1 MVRRMRRWGSHRSP
15 VCRLN
20 TRVALSVW
28 GVCCGKVGGRPRRNQ
43 VVCSLNLPDAS
54 MKLASG
60 KANSGELNS
69 VSIEKALA

>member
-1 MVRRMRRWGSHRSP
+1 
-15 VCRLN
+15 
-20 TRVALSVW
+20 
-28 GVCCGKVGGRPRRNQ
+28 VGGRPRRNQ